1 MQPNLSKIT
10 TNREENKAKTQVFRF
25 VFPRCSL
32 IYLKLPQIERKS
44 KFFSIFAKIMG
55 RLLSIDY
62 GRKRSGIAVTD
73 VLGIVANGLAT
84 VRSHLLVDFL
94 RDYCSREPVDAI
106 IVGLPRQMNG
116 EESESMK
123 YIRPFLKR
131 LGEALP
137 DVPVEMFDERFTSV
151 LAHRAMID
159 GGMKKSDRRNRGEV
173 DKISATIILND
184 YLASNPARRTK

>member
-1 MQPNLSKIT
+1 MLD
-10 TNREENKAKTQVFRF
+10 F
-25 VFPRCSL
+25 CSSL
-32 IYLKLPQIERKS
+32 
-44 KFFSIFAKIMG
+44 SIFAKIMG

-84 VRSHLLVDFL
+84 VRTHLLVDFL

-131 LGEALP
+131 LGEVLP
-137 DVPVEMFDERFTSV
+137 DVPVKMYDERFTSV
-151 LAHRAMID
+151 IAHRAMID

-184 YLASNPARRTK
+184 YLMSNPAR